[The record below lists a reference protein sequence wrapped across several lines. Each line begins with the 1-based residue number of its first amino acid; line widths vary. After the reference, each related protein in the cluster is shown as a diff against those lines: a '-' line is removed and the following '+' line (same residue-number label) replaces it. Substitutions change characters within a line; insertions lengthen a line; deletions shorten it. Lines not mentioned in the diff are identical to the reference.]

1 MAKEL
6 SAANFDEVVRSNSVV
21 LVDFWAP
28 WCGPCRMVGPFID
41 QIAAEYEGKAVVG
54 KVNVD
59 DNPDIAGRF
68 QVSTIPTIMVFHNGS
83 MVERT
88 VGARPKAALKQL
100 LDKYLN

>member
-6 SAANFDEVVRSNSVV
+6 SAANFDEVVRSNPVV

-59 DNPDIAGRF
+59 ENPDIASRF

-83 MVERT
+83 LAERT

-100 LDKYLN
+100 LDQYLN